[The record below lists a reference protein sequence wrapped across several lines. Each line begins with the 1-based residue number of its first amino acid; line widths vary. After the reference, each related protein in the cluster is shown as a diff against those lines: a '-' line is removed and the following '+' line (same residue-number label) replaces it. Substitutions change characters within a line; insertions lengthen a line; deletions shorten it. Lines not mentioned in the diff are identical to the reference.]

1 MKIKMKMNNKV
12 QKSLLIAFAI
22 ISLFFGR
29 AYSQTSDILDKQ
41 AIIDSLTT
49 IDPEIKKYFPR
60 WKICEPDLQI
70 QIYHS
75 FAASNYSRDLLDQQS
90 IEVLAAPREYDDEV
104 FQILSITCG
113 KASMNAVEIESQFG
127 DILTGFLSGNYK
139 YSGKERGTVQNI
151 PKRDYCYTDIPIEIP
166 LTQSQAAAIVNY
178 LQPTNVNQ
186 AFTLSLFEQSIK
198 IGETGFWLRSTIGN
212 DEIGYPY
219 WYAGENKIVLQRPLY
234 VNKDTRTSR
243 AIPYL
248 INAYIGGAY
257 RTSSGI
263 DPGTMFSWI
272 PKRTLNNAK
281 DGKLV
286 AGIDFNMPFKPELGV
301 SLRAE
306 VPMSDL
312 KEDYT
317 IELEKYGYIIPSQ
330 QVDNGRIDSVAPILR
345 TSGILSLYYN
355 WWLNPQNPENYIRFD
370 VGMTYSDVR
379 EFALV
384 KSLGEGGA
392 YIYSLS
398 KYKSGL
404 KLYKPNEFGD
414 WVYMK
419 IDYRN
424 QAAFPFGVS
433 VQYSNQI
440 LLGDVWIPIFGNWLY
455 IEAKYSTPLRPLRPY
470 EIRNFFMI
478 SPILRLTI

>member
-1 MKIKMKMNNKV
+1 MKMNNKV
-12 QKSLLIAFAI
+12 RNTLLLTLA
-22 ISLFFGR
+22 LFTIFFSKM
-29 AYSQTSDILDKQ
+29 YSQSETILDKQ
-41 AIIDSLTT
+41 SIIDSLTT
-49 IDPEIKKYFPR
+49 INPEIKKYFPR

-70 QIYHS
+70 QIYHA
-75 FAASNYSRDLLDQQS
+75 FIAANYDKDLLDQQS
-90 IEVLAAPREYDDEV
+90 VEVLAAPREYDDEV
-104 FQILSITCG
+104 FQILSISCG

-127 DILTGFLSGNYK
+127 DILTGFISGYYK
-139 YSGKERGTVQNI
+139 YTGKERGYAQDKA
-151 PKRDYCYTDIPIEIP
+151 KRDYCFTDIPTEIP
-166 LTQSQAAAIVNY
+166 LTQSQADAIVNY

-198 IGETGFWLRSTIGN
+198 IGETGFWLRSTMGN

-234 VNKDTRTSR
+234 VNKNSRTSR

-248 INAYIGGAY
+248 INAYLGGAY
-257 RTSSGI
+257 RTASGI
-263 DPGTMFSWI
+263 DPGSMFSWI

-286 AGIDFNMPFKPELGV
+286 AGMDFNMPFRPEFGV

-306 VPMSDL
+306 IPMSDL
-312 KEDYT
+312 KDDYT
-317 IELEKYGYIIPSQ
+317 IELDKYGYYQPNHL
-330 QVDNGRIDSVAPILR
+330 VDNGRVDSVAPTLR
-345 TSGILSLYYN
+345 TSGVFSLYYN

-370 VGMTYSDVR
+370 LGITYSDVK
-379 EFALV
+379 ELAL
-384 KSLGEGGA
+384 LNEPGEGNA
-392 YIYSLS
+392 RIYSLS
-398 KYKSGL
+398 NNKTGL

-414 WVYMK
+414 WVFFK

-424 QAAFPFGVS
+424 QAAFPFGAS
-433 VQYSNQI
+433 LQYSNQI
-440 LLGDVWIPIFGNWLY
+440 ILGDIWIPIFGNWLY

-470 EIRNFFMI
+470 EIKNFFMI